1 MNLLENKVCIVTGG
15 GRGIGQATAE
25 KFIGESATVIIA
37 DFDEA
42 TGTAT
47 AEYLGDQC
55 SFVKTDVSQS
65 QSVKS
70 LIKRVKADH
79 GSIDVIVNNAGILQ
93 DQTLEKMDEEEFDKV
108 IQVNMR
114 GVYLCTKYAAEVMR
128 EQGSGVILNASS
140 VVARF
145 GNFGQTNYVAAKAGL
160 EGMTKV
166 WARELGKHGIRVNAV
181 SPGTIDTPFH
191 AQIKAT
197 KPEVFASWKDS
208 ILLGRLGQPEEV
220 ASVVSFLVSED
231 ASFITAETVQI
242 GGGQALGI

>member
-65 QSVKS
+65 ESVQS

-145 GNFGQTNYVAAKAGL
+145 GNFGQTNYVASKAGL

-181 SPGTIDTPFH
+181 APGF
-191 AQIKAT
+191 IKTDMIAGMPEKIIKMMEANVPLKRWG
-197 KPEVFASWKDS
+197 KPEDVADLYCFLASDEAS
-208 ILLGRLGQPEEV
+208 YISGVILPVDGG
-220 ASVVSFLVSED
+220 VVV
-231 ASFITAETVQI
+231 
-242 GGGQALGI
+242 

>member
-65 QSVKS
+65 ESVQS

-93 DQTLEKMDEEEFDKV
+93 DQTLEKMDEDEFDKV

-114 GVYLCTKYAAEVMR
+114 GVYLCTKYSAEVMR

-181 SPGTIDTPFH
+181 APGFIQTDMIAGMPEKI
-191 AQIKAT
+191 IKMMGA
-197 KPEVFASWKDS
+197 KVPLKRW
-208 ILLGRLGQPEEV
+208 GQPEDV
-220 ASVVSFLVSED
+220 ANLYCFLASDEASYISGVVLPVD
-231 ASFITAETVQI
+231 
-242 GGGQALGI
+242 GGVVV

>member
-1 MNLLENKVCIVTGG
+1 MNLLNDKICIITGG
-15 GRGIGQATAE
+15 GRGIGKATAE

-65 QSVKS
+65 ESVKS

-181 SPGTIDTPFH
+181 APGFIQTDMIAGMPEKI
-191 AQIKAT
+191 IKMMGA
-197 KPEVFASWKDS
+197 KVPLKRW
-208 ILLGRLGQPEEV
+208 GQPEDV
-220 ASVVSFLVSED
+220 ANLYCFLASDEASYISGVVLPVD
-231 ASFITAETVQI
+231 
-242 GGGQALGI
+242 GGVVV

>member
-65 QSVKS
+65 ESVKS

-145 GNFGQTNYVAAKAGL
+145 GNFGQTNYVASKAGL

-181 SPGTIDTPFH
+181 APGFIQTDMIAGMPEKI
-191 AQIKAT
+191 IKMMGA
-197 KPEVFASWKDS
+197 KVPLKRW
-208 ILLGRLGQPEEV
+208 GQPEDV
-220 ASVVSFLVSED
+220 ANLYCFLASDEASYISGVVLPVD
-231 ASFITAETVQI
+231 
-242 GGGQALGI
+242 GGVVV

>member
-65 QSVKS
+65 ESVQS

-181 SPGTIDTPFH
+181 APGFIQTDMIAGMPEKI
-191 AQIKAT
+191 IKMMEA
-197 KPEVFASWKDS
+197 KVPLKRWGK
-208 ILLGRLGQPEEV
+208 
-220 ASVVSFLVSED
+220 SED
-231 ASFITAETVQI
+231 VADLYCFLASDEASYISGVI
-242 GGGQALGI
+242 LPVDGGVVV

>member
-1 MNLLENKVCIVTGG
+1 MNLLENKVCIITGG
-15 GRGIGQATAE
+15 GRGIGRVTAE
-25 KFIGESATVIIA
+25 TFINAGATVIIA
-37 DFDEA
+37 DFDDK

-47 AEYLGDQC
+47 ADDLGGQC
-55 SFVKTDVSQS
+55 SFVKADVSNVD
-65 QSVKS
+65 SVKS
-70 LIKRVKADH
+70 LINGVKAEH

-93 DQTLEKMDEEEFDKV
+93 DQTLEKMDEDEFDKV

-114 GVYLCTKYAAEVMR
+114 GVYLCTKYVAEVMR

-181 SPGTIDTPFH
+181 APGFIKTDMT
-191 AQIKAT
+191 AQMPEKIIKMMAD
-197 KPEVFASWKDS
+197 KVPLKKW
-208 ILLGRLGQPEEV
+208 GQPEDV
-220 ASVVSFLVSED
+220 AVLYCFLASDEASYISGAILPVDGGVVV
-231 ASFITAETVQI
+231 
-242 GGGQALGI
+242 

>member
-42 TGTAT
+42 TGTTT

-65 QSVKS
+65 ESVKS

-93 DQTLEKMDEEEFDKV
+93 DQTLEKMDEDEFDKV
-108 IQVNMR
+108 IRVNMR
-114 GVYLCTKYAAEVMR
+114 GVYLCTKYVAEVMR

-181 SPGTIDTPFH
+181 APGFIQTDMIAGMPEKI
-191 AQIKAT
+191 IKMMED
-197 KPEVFASWKDS
+197 KVPLKRW
-208 ILLGRLGQPEEV
+208 GQPEDV
-220 ASVVSFLVSED
+220 ADLYCFLASDEASYISGVVLPVD
-231 ASFITAETVQI
+231 
-242 GGGQALGI
+242 GGVVV

>member
-42 TGTAT
+42 TGTTT

-65 QSVKS
+65 ESVKS

-114 GVYLCTKYAAEVMR
+114 GVYLCTKYVAEVMR

-145 GNFGQTNYVAAKAGL
+145 GNFGQTNYVASKAGL

-166 WARELGKHGIRVNAV
+166 WARELGKHGIRVNSVA
-181 SPGTIDTPFH
+181 PGFIQTDMIAGMPEKI
-191 AQIKAT
+191 IKMMGANVPL
-197 KPEVFASWKDS
+197 KRW
-208 ILLGRLGQPEEV
+208 GQPEDV
-220 ASVVSFLVSED
+220 ANLYCFLASDEASYISGVVLPVD
-231 ASFITAETVQI
+231 
-242 GGGQALGI
+242 GGVVV

>member
-65 QSVKS
+65 ESVQS

-181 SPGTIDTPFH
+181 APGFIQTDMIAGMPEKI
-191 AQIKAT
+191 IKMMGA
-197 KPEVFASWKDS
+197 KVPLKRW
-208 ILLGRLGQPEEV
+208 GQPEDV
-220 ASVVSFLVSED
+220 ANLYCFLASDEASYISGVVLPVD
-231 ASFITAETVQI
+231 
-242 GGGQALGI
+242 GGVVV

>member
-65 QSVKS
+65 ESVQS

-181 SPGTIDTPFH
+181 APGF
-191 AQIKAT
+191 IKTDMIAGM
-197 KPEVFASWKDS
+197 PEKIIKMMEAKVPLKRWGK
-208 ILLGRLGQPEEV
+208 
-220 ASVVSFLVSED
+220 SED
-231 ASFITAETVQI
+231 VADLYCFLASDEASYISGVI
-242 GGGQALGI
+242 LPVDGGVVV

>member
-65 QSVKS
+65 ESVKS

-181 SPGTIDTPFH
+181 APGFIQTDMIAGMPEKI
-191 AQIKAT
+191 IKMMGA
-197 KPEVFASWKDS
+197 KVPLKRW
-208 ILLGRLGQPEEV
+208 GQPEDV
-220 ASVVSFLVSED
+220 ANLYCFLASDEASYISGVILPVDGGVVV
-231 ASFITAETVQI
+231 
-242 GGGQALGI
+242 

>member
-55 SFVKTDVSQS
+55 SFVKTDVSQLE
-65 QSVKS
+65 SVKS

-181 SPGTIDTPFH
+181 APGFIQTDMIAGMPEKI
-191 AQIKAT
+191 IKMMGA
-197 KPEVFASWKDS
+197 KVPLKRW
-208 ILLGRLGQPEEV
+208 GQPEDV
-220 ASVVSFLVSED
+220 ANLYCFLASDEASYISGVVLPVD
-231 ASFITAETVQI
+231 
-242 GGGQALGI
+242 GGVVV

>member
-65 QSVKS
+65 ESVKS

-181 SPGTIDTPFH
+181 APGFIQTDMIAGMPEKI
-191 AQIKAT
+191 IKMMGA
-197 KPEVFASWKDS
+197 KVPLKRW
-208 ILLGRLGQPEEV
+208 GQPEDV
-220 ASVVSFLVSED
+220 ANLYCFLASDEASYISGVVLPVD
-231 ASFITAETVQI
+231 
-242 GGGQALGI
+242 GGVVV

>member
-65 QSVKS
+65 ESVQS

-114 GVYLCTKYAAEVMR
+114 GVYLCTKYATEVMR

-181 SPGTIDTPFH
+181 APGF
-191 AQIKAT
+191 IKTDMIAGMPEKIIKMMEANVPLKRWG
-197 KPEVFASWKDS
+197 KPEDVADLYCFLASDEAS
-208 ILLGRLGQPEEV
+208 YISGVILPVDGG
-220 ASVVSFLVSED
+220 VVV
-231 ASFITAETVQI
+231 
-242 GGGQALGI
+242 

>member
-181 SPGTIDTPFH
+181 APGF
-191 AQIKAT
+191 IKTDMIAGM
-197 KPEVFASWKDS
+197 PEKIITMMSDKVPLKKW
-208 ILLGRLGQPEEV
+208 GQPEDV
-220 ASVVSFLVSED
+220 ANLYCFLASDEASYISGAILPVDGGVVV
-231 ASFITAETVQI
+231 
-242 GGGQALGI
+242 

>member
-65 QSVKS
+65 ESVQS

-145 GNFGQTNYVAAKAGL
+145 GNFGQTNYVASKAGL

-181 SPGTIDTPFH
+181 APGF
-191 AQIKAT
+191 IKTDMIAGMPEKIIKMMEAKVPLKRWG
-197 KPEVFASWKDS
+197 KPEDVADLYCFLASDEAS
-208 ILLGRLGQPEEV
+208 YISGVILPVDGG
-220 ASVVSFLVSED
+220 VVV
-231 ASFITAETVQI
+231 
-242 GGGQALGI
+242 

>member
-65 QSVKS
+65 ESVQS

-181 SPGTIDTPFH
+181 APGF
-191 AQIKAT
+191 IKTDMIAGMPEKIIKMMEANVPLKRWG
-197 KPEVFASWKDS
+197 KPEDVADLYCFLASD
-208 ILLGRLGQPEEV
+208 E
-220 ASVVSFLVSED
+220 ASYISGVVLPVD
-231 ASFITAETVQI
+231 
-242 GGGQALGI
+242 GGVVV

>member
-37 DFDEA
+37 DFDEV

-65 QSVKS
+65 ESVQS

-181 SPGTIDTPFH
+181 APGFIQTDMIAGMPEKI
-191 AQIKAT
+191 IKMMGA
-197 KPEVFASWKDS
+197 KVPLKRW
-208 ILLGRLGQPEEV
+208 GQPEDV
-220 ASVVSFLVSED
+220 ANLYCFLASDEASYISGVVLPVD
-231 ASFITAETVQI
+231 
-242 GGGQALGI
+242 GGVVV

>member
-65 QSVKS
+65 ESVQS

-114 GVYLCTKYAAEVMR
+114 GVYLCTKYVAEVMR

-145 GNFGQTNYVAAKAGL
+145 GNFGQTNYVASKAGL

-181 SPGTIDTPFH
+181 APGF
-191 AQIKAT
+191 IKTDMIAGM
-197 KPEVFASWKDS
+197 PEKIIKMMEAKVPLKRWGK
-208 ILLGRLGQPEEV
+208 
-220 ASVVSFLVSED
+220 SED
-231 ASFITAETVQI
+231 VADLYCFLASDEASYISGVI
-242 GGGQALGI
+242 LPVDGGVVV

>member
-65 QSVKS
+65 ESVQS

-114 GVYLCTKYAAEVMR
+114 GVYLCTKYVAEVMR

-145 GNFGQTNYVAAKAGL
+145 GNFGQTNYVASKAGL

-181 SPGTIDTPFH
+181 APGF
-191 AQIKAT
+191 IKTDMIAGMPEKIIKMMEAKVPLKRWG
-197 KPEVFASWKDS
+197 KPEDVADLYCFLASDEAS
-208 ILLGRLGQPEEV
+208 YISGVILPVDGG
-220 ASVVSFLVSED
+220 VVV
-231 ASFITAETVQI
+231 
-242 GGGQALGI
+242 

>member
-93 DQTLEKMDEEEFDKV
+93 DQTLEKMDEDEFDKV

-181 SPGTIDTPFH
+181 APGFIQTDMIAGMPEKI
-191 AQIKAT
+191 IKMMGA
-197 KPEVFASWKDS
+197 KVPLKRW
-208 ILLGRLGQPEEV
+208 GQPEDV
-220 ASVVSFLVSED
+220 ANLYCFLASDEASYISGVVLPVD
-231 ASFITAETVQI
+231 
-242 GGGQALGI
+242 GGVVV

>member
-65 QSVKS
+65 ESVQS
-70 LIKRVKADH
+70 LIKHVKADH

-145 GNFGQTNYVAAKAGL
+145 GNFGQTNYVASKAGL

-181 SPGTIDTPFH
+181 APGF
-191 AQIKAT
+191 IKTDMIAGM
-197 KPEVFASWKDS
+197 PEKIIKMMEAKVPLKRWGK
-208 ILLGRLGQPEEV
+208 
-220 ASVVSFLVSED
+220 SED
-231 ASFITAETVQI
+231 VADLYCFLASDEASYISGVI
-242 GGGQALGI
+242 LPVDGGVVV

>member
-65 QSVKS
+65 ESVQS

-93 DQTLEKMDEEEFDKV
+93 DQTLEKMNEKEFDKV

-181 SPGTIDTPFH
+181 APGF
-191 AQIKAT
+191 IKTDMIAGM
-197 KPEVFASWKDS
+197 PEKIIKMMEDKVPLKRWGK
-208 ILLGRLGQPEEV
+208 
-220 ASVVSFLVSED
+220 SED
-231 ASFITAETVQI
+231 VADLYCFLASDEASYISGVI
-242 GGGQALGI
+242 LPVDGGVVV

>member
-25 KFIGESATVIIA
+25 KFIDESATVIIA

-181 SPGTIDTPFH
+181 APGFIQTDMIAGMPEKI
-191 AQIKAT
+191 IKMMGA
-197 KPEVFASWKDS
+197 KVPLKRW
-208 ILLGRLGQPEEV
+208 GQPEDV
-220 ASVVSFLVSED
+220 ANLYCFLASDEASYISGVVLPVD
-231 ASFITAETVQI
+231 
-242 GGGQALGI
+242 GGVVV